1 MKNLVHLKTG
11 CAYMNRPSFI
21 KPALA
26 TCAASL
32 LLTGCV
38 VREVRYQNPPPPMV
52 IQQPGPPGA
61 GEVIVSSAPP
71 PPVEET
77 ITIAPGPEFVW
88 VPGVWVWEGRWRW
101 HHGYWGRPP
110 RPGAVW
116 VPHHYVYRN
125 GVHVFVRGGWR

>member
-1 MKNLVHLKTG
+1 MKTSLF
-11 CAYMNRPSFI
+11 A

-26 TCAASL
+26 VCMASL

-52 IQQPGPPGA
+52 VQPPPPVVVQQPAPPPVA
-61 GEVIVSSAPP
+61 GEIIVSSAPP

-88 VPGVWVWEGRWRW
+88 VPGVWIWEGRRWRW
-101 HHGYWGRPP
+101 THGYWGRPP

-116 VPHHYVYRN
+116 VPHRYVYRN